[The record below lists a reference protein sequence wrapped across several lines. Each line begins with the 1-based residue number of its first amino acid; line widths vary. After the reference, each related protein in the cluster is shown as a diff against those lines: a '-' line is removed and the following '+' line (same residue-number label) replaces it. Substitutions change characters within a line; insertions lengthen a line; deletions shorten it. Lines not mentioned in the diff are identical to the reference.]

1 VELPI
6 IAERARVHD
15 TSYIIETNPET
26 ASVIRTSLSTIGFEL
41 DVGDKGAAPSAPVR
55 RDEGFEPGSHPDSHM
70 AKRPM
75 ATLTVAMIN
84 VVRILP
90 IPGIKTSAANRD
102 PAAAPNVFSAY
113 NTPTLRSTS
122 SIRSV
127 KKRVSTGSVPP
138 IKNVGVMRTTK
149 LVTNRMKP
157 APPGMEATVGAIVQ

>member
-1 VELPI
+1 
-6 IAERARVHD
+6 HD
-15 TSYIIETNPET
+15 TSYIIETNPDT
-26 ASVIRTSLSTIGFEL
+26 ASVIRTNLSTIGFEL
-41 DVGDKGAAPSAPVR
+41 DVGDKGAPSSPVR
-55 RDEGFEPGSHPDSHM
+55 RDGGSNPGSPPDSHI
-70 AKRPM
+70 AKSPM

-102 PAAAPNVFSAY
+102 PAAAPKVFSAY
-113 NTPTLRSTS
+113 KTPTLRSTS

-149 LVTNRMKP
+149 LVANRMKP
-157 APPGMEATVGAIVQ
+157 APPGMEATIGEIVQ